1 MAMSEGL
8 LRVVR
13 SYVGTENPTDAELN
27 ARYMA
32 VGSARTVVEQTLRQR
47 RADFVADPA
56 SYTIGGK
63 YTQNAATN
71 IIALERD
78 LDRLAMLPDD
88 LGVDPETGEV
98 TPFLMGVQWIRRVGP
113 RR

>member
-8 LRVVR
+8 LRVAR
-13 SYVGTENPTDAELN
+13 SYVGTESPTDVELN
-27 ARYMA
+27 ARFDET
-32 VGSARTVVEQTLRQR
+32 GSARTTVEQILRQR

-63 YTQNAATN
+63 YTQNAASN

-78 LDRLAMLPDD
+78 LDRLLMLPDD
-88 LGVDPETGEV
+88 LGVDPVTGEV
-98 TPFLMGVQWIRRVGP
+98 TPPAMRVQAMRRVGP